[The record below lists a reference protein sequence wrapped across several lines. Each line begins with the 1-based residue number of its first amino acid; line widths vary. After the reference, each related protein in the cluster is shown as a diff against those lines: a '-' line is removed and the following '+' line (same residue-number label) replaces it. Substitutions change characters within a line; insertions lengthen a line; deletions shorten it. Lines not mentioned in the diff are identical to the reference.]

1 MPSAAP
7 THDARLPFATLAT
20 LFVGYACSYFHRADL
35 AVLGPLWNGDA
46 ASAAMAAALPDI
58 ASLGLFVYALGKFVG
73 GALAERFGGR
83 RLFVGAL
90 AAACV
95 AELAAAACSTPGPF
109 AVCRV
114 VGMLLLA
121 LAWPA
126 LGHIVH
132 DLVPRHRL
140 ATVMAFLS
148 QSYLLGDAAVRAVL
162 AAVIE
167 HGGRAPEVLH
177 TAALGLCVGALLSG
191 GAFLLLRQ
199 RRRAALRENARND
212 VASTGLAT
220 NAAANPVANPVATS
234 ARDDEHAEAARSS
247 WRAMGWLA
255 GMNVALAIV
264 RESLSF
270 WSPVLLVELAA
281 MSAEQ
286 AVQSSALLPLV
297 SGVGVLLAG
306 PFADRGPRALS
317 LVLVPPALLGAV
329 GLFWLGQGP
338 AQPTGVL
345 VVLAL
350 CSGLLAMPTS
360 LASGVLPL
368 RAARHGGARR
378 LGLVDGAGTLGAV
391 LAGSGIGRVRQH
403 TSTAA
408 AFTVLA
414 VVALVAAVFA
424 CGYLRRQAAL
434 NRDGAAAPPHR

>member
-46 ASAAMAAALPDI
+46 AAAAMAAALPDI

-90 AAACV
+90 ATACL
-95 AELAAAACSTPGPF
+95 AELAAAACTTPGPF
-109 AVCRV
+109 AACRV
-114 VGMLLLA
+114 VGMLVLA

-126 LGHIVH
+126 LGHLVH

-162 AAVIE
+162 ALVIE
-167 HGGRAPEVLH
+167 RGGRAPEVLH
-177 TAALGLCVGALLSG
+177 TAAIGLGAGAVLSG

-199 RRRAALRENARND
+199 RRRAASAANARAAAEP
-212 VASTGLAT
+212 VSLAT
-220 NAAANPVANPVATS
+220 NPIANAAEPAAGNAA
-234 ARDDEHAEAARSS
+234 EHAEAARAS

-317 LVLVPPALLGAV
+317 LVLVPPALLGAI

-338 AQPTGVL
+338 AQPTAVL

-368 RAARHGGARR
+368 RAARHGGAKR

-391 LAGSGIGRVRQH
+391 LAGSGIGRVREH
-403 TSTAA
+403 TSTAV

-414 VVALVAAVFA
+414 GVALVAAVFA
-424 CGYLRRQAAL
+424 GGYLRRQAAL
-434 NRDGAAAPPHR
+434 TRDGAAAPPHR

>member
-1 MPSAAP
+1 MPRA
-7 THDARLPFATLAT
+7 DARLPLATLAT

-35 AVLGPLWNGDA
+35 AALGPLWNKDA
-46 ASAAMAAALPDI
+46 GAAAMAAALPDI

-90 AAACV
+90 AAACL
-95 AELAAAACSTPGPF
+95 AELAAASCTTPLPF

-114 VGMLLLA
+114 VGMLVLA

-132 DLVPRHRL
+132 ELVPRHRL

-162 AAVIE
+162 AQVIE
-167 HGGRAPEVLH
+167 SGGGAPAVLH
-177 TAALGLCVGALLSG
+177 TAALGLCAGAVVSG
-191 GAFLLLRQ
+191 GVFLLLRQ
-199 RRRAALRENARND
+199 RRARAA
-212 VASTGLAT
+212 VASPAT
-220 NAAANPVANPVATS
+220 MPTNGAAAVAT
-234 ARDDEHAEAARSS
+234 AADAHAARAS

-270 WSPVLLVELAA
+270 WSPVLLVEVAA
-281 MSAEQ
+281 MTAEH

-297 SGVGVLLAG
+297 GGVGVLLAG
-306 PFADRGPRALS
+306 PFADRGPRALA
-317 LVLVPPALLGAV
+317 LVLVPPALLGAA
-329 GLFWLGQGP
+329 GLFWLGQGQS
-338 AQPTGVL
+338 QPTGVL

-350 CSGLLAMPTS
+350 CSGVLSMPTS

-368 RAARHGGARR
+368 RASRHGGAKR

-391 LAGSGIGRVRQH
+391 LAGSGIGRVRTH
-403 TSTAA
+403 WSTSV

-424 CGYLRRQAAL
+424 CGFLRRQAAI
-434 NRDGAAAPPHR
+434 NPDGAAGPPRR

>member
-1 MPSAAP
+1 MP

-35 AVLGPLWNGDA
+35 AVLGPVWNGDA
-46 ASAAMAAALPDI
+46 AAAAMAAALPDI

-83 RLFVGAL
+83 RLFVCAL
-90 AAACV
+90 ATACV
-95 AELAAAACSTPGPF
+95 AELAAATCTTPGPF
-109 AVCRV
+109 AACRV
-114 VGMLLLA
+114 VGMLVLA

-126 LGHIVH
+126 LGHLVH

-162 AAVIE
+162 ALVIE
-167 HGGRAPEVLH
+167 RGGRAPEVLH
-177 TAALGLCVGALLSG
+177 TAALGLCAGAVLSG

-199 RRRAALRENARND
+199 RRRAASAANAR
-212 VASTGLAT
+212 AAAEPTRLAT
-220 NAAANPVANPVATS
+220 NPMANAAEPAGGNAA
-234 ARDDEHAEAARSS
+234 EHAEAARAS

-317 LVLVPPALLGAV
+317 LVLVPPALLGAI

-338 AQPTGVL
+338 AQPTAVL

-368 RAARHGGARR
+368 RAARHGGAKR

-403 TSTAA
+403 TSTAV

-424 CGYLRRQAAL
+424 GGYLRRQAAL
-434 NRDGAAAPPHR
+434 TRDGAAAPPHR

>member
-1 MPSAAP
+1 VPSAAP

-35 AVLGPLWNGDA
+35 AVLGPLWNGDVA
-46 ASAAMAAALPDI
+46 AAAMAKALPDI

-73 GALAERFGGR
+73 GALAERLGGR

-90 AAACV
+90 ATACL
-95 AELAAAACSTPGPF
+95 AELAAAACTTPGPF

-114 VGMLLLA
+114 VGMLVLA

-126 LGHIVH
+126 LGHLVH
-132 DLVPRHRL
+132 ELVPRHRL

-162 AAVIE
+162 ALVIE
-167 HGGRAPEVLH
+167 RGGRAPEVLH
-177 TAALGLCVGALLSG
+177 TAAIGLCAGAVLSG

-199 RRRAALRENARND
+199 RCRAAL
-212 VASTGLAT
+212 
-220 NAAANPVANPVATS
+220 VANAQSDPEPVCLLTNS
-234 ARDDEHAEAARSS
+234 VVNVDEHATENAEAARAS

-297 SGVGVLLAG
+297 SGVGVLIAG
-306 PFADRGPRALS
+306 PFADRGPRALL
-317 LVLVPPALLGAV
+317 LVLVPPALLGAI

-338 AQPTGVL
+338 AQPTAVL

-368 RAARHGGARR
+368 RAAQNGGAKR

-403 TSTAA
+403 TSTAV

-414 VVALVAAVFA
+414 LVALVAAVFA
-424 CGYLRRQAAL
+424 FGYLRRQAAL
-434 NRDGAAAPPHR
+434 NRDGAATRPHR

>member
-1 MPSAAP
+1 MPTAAP
-7 THDARLPFATLAT
+7 THDARLPLATLAT

-73 GALAERFGGR
+73 GALAERLGGR

-90 AAACV
+90 ATACV
-95 AELAAAACSTPGPF
+95 AELAAAACTTPGPF

-114 VGMLLLA
+114 VGMLVLA

-126 LGHIVH
+126 LGHIVQ

-148 QSYLLGDAAVRAVL
+148 QSYLLGDAAVRALL
-162 AAVIE
+162 ALVIE
-167 HGGRAPEVLH
+167 RGGRAPEVLH
-177 TAALGLCVGALLSG
+177 TAALGLCAGAVLSG
-191 GAFLLLRQ
+191 GMFLLLRQ
-199 RRRAALRENARND
+199 RRL
-212 VASTGLAT
+212 LAT
-220 NAAANPVANPVATS
+220 ARANGNAAPRGADVVAVAT
-234 ARDDEHAEAARSS
+234 DGQAERAS

-270 WSPVLLVELAA
+270 WSPVLLVEVAA
-281 MSAEQ
+281 MRAED

-306 PFADRGPRALS
+306 PFADRGPRALL
-317 LVLVPPALLGAV
+317 LVLVPPAVLGAL

-338 AQPTGVL
+338 AQPTAVL

-368 RAARHGGARR
+368 RAARHGGAKR

-403 TSTAA
+403 TSTSV
-408 AFTVLA
+408 AFLVLA
-414 VVALVAAVFA
+414 VVALVAAGFA

-434 NRDGAAAPPHR
+434 TRDGAAAPPHR

>member
-1 MPSAAP
+1 MAARWQCAVRSLHDAGVP
-7 THDARLPFATLAT
+7 TADARLPLATLAT

-90 AAACV
+90 ATACV
-95 AELAAAACSTPGPF
+95 AELAAAACTTPGPF

-114 VGMLLLA
+114 VGMLVLA

-132 DLVPRHRL
+132 GLVPRHRL

-162 AAVIE
+162 ALVIE
-167 HGGRAPEVLH
+167 RGGRAPEVLH
-177 TAALGLCVGALLSG
+177 TAALGLCVGAVLSG

-199 RRRAALRENARND
+199 RRLLAAARTN
-212 VASTGLAT
+212 G
-220 NAAANPVANPVATS
+220 NAAPRGADVVAVATDGQPER
-234 ARDDEHAEAARSS
+234 AS

-270 WSPVLLVELAA
+270 WSPVLLVEVAA

-338 AQPTGVL
+338 AQPTAVL

-350 CSGLLAMPTS
+350 CSGVLAMPTS

-368 RAARHGGARR
+368 RASRHGGAKR

-391 LAGSGIGRVRQH
+391 LAGSGIGRVREH
-403 TSTAA
+403 WSTAV

-414 VVALVAAVFA
+414 VVALVAAGFA

>member
-7 THDARLPFATLAT
+7 IHDARLPFATLAT

-73 GALAERFGGR
+73 GALAERLGGR

-95 AELAAAACSTPGPF
+95 AELAAAACTTPGPF
-109 AVCRV
+109 AACRV
-114 VGMLLLA
+114 VGMLVLA

-162 AAVIE
+162 ALVIE
-167 HGGRAPEVLH
+167 RGGRAPEVLH
-177 TAALGLCVGALLSG
+177 TAALGLCAGAVLSG
-191 GAFLLLRQ
+191 GAFLLLRW
-199 RRRAALRENARND
+199 RRAAAGPANARPEAAPAGV
-212 VASTGLAT
+212 VANAGEH
-220 NAAANPVANPVATS
+220 AAARA
-234 ARDDEHAEAARSS
+234 S

-286 AVQSSALLPLV
+286 AVQRSALLPLV

-306 PFADRGPRALS
+306 PFADRGPRALL
-317 LVLVPPALLGAV
+317 LVLVPPALLGAA
-329 GLFWLGQGP
+329 GLFWLGHGP
-338 AQPTGVL
+338 AHPTAVL

-368 RAARHGGARR
+368 RAARHGGAKR

-403 TSTAA
+403 TSTAV

-414 VVALVAAVFA
+414 IVALVAAVFA
-424 CGYLRRQAAL
+424 SGYLRRQAAL
-434 NRDGAAAPPHR
+434 TRDGAAAPPHR

>member
-1 MPSAAP
+1 VPIAAP
-7 THDARLPFATLAT
+7 TADARLPLATLAT

-90 AAACV
+90 ATACV
-95 AELAAAACSTPGPF
+95 AELAAAACTTPGPF

-114 VGMLLLA
+114 VGMLVLA

-132 DLVPRHRL
+132 GLVPRHRL

-162 AAVIE
+162 ALVLE
-167 HGGRAPEVLH
+167 RGGGAPEVLR
-177 TAALGLCVGALLSG
+177 TASLGLCAGAVLSG
-191 GAFLLLRQ
+191 GMFLLLRQ
-199 RRRAALRENARND
+199 RRLLAIARTNGDAAPRAAD
-212 VASTGLAT
+212 VVAMAT
-220 NAAANPVANPVATS
+220 
-234 ARDDEHAEAARSS
+234 DGQAERAS

-270 WSPVLLVELAA
+270 WSPVLLVEVAA
-281 MSAEQ
+281 MRAED

-317 LVLVPPALLGAV
+317 LVLVPPAVLGAL

-338 AQPTGVL
+338 AQPTAVL

-350 CSGLLAMPTS
+350 CSGVLAMPTS

-368 RAARHGGARR
+368 RAARHGGAKR

-391 LAGSGIGRVRQH
+391 LAGSGIGRVREH
-403 TSTAA
+403 WSTAV

-414 VVALVAAVFA
+414 VVALVAACFA